1 MNVFNFYTKQS
12 QFTIGPNYVV
22 KNGGEV
28 VAEGTIFIFQLLLG
42 YPAWIIVNAENEFIP
57 PQIIRTERVISVLPE
72 HEHFDGIQCPPKF
85 LYQVDFVLDKKA
97 KRITVNA
104 VDEAHVMEFVKT
116 YYQESTNIRINQ
128 TKERVSC

>member
-1 MNVFNFYTKQS
+1 MKTFNFYTEQH
-12 QFTIGPNYVV
+12 QFTVGPNYVV

-57 PQIIRTERVISVLPE
+57 PQIIRTETVISVLPE
-72 HEHFDGIQCPPKF
+72 NEHFDGIQCPPKI
-85 LYQVDFVLDKKA
+85 LYQVDFFLDKKE

-104 VDEAHVMEFVKT
+104 VDEAHCLEFVKT
-116 YYQESTNIRINQ
+116 HYHESTNIQISQ
-128 TKERVSC
+128 IKERVSC